1 LAAYDFSTFG
11 RVVDVGGGYSQL
23 LGTILR
29 AVPQAHGVLFDLP
42 AVVEGARGRLAAA
55 GVVDRCELVGG
66 DFFAESV
73 PAGGDVYLLQRT
85 ILGFDDAQSVRLLD
99 NCRRAMPAS
108 SRLLVIEQ
116 VLPPAGSTPATEGF
130 FDAAMSDLNM
140 AVVLPG
146 RERTAAEYRA
156 LLEAAG
162 LLLRNVVGTQSL
174 MSILEAAP
182 A

>member
-1 LAAYDFSTFG
+1 
-11 RVVDVGGGYSQL
+11 
-23 LGTILR
+23 
-29 AVPQAHGVLFDLP
+29 
-42 AVVEGARGRLAAA
+42 
-55 GVVDRCELVGG
+55 
-66 DFFAESV
+66 
-73 PAGGDVYLLQRT
+73 
-85 ILGFDDAQSVRLLD
+85 
-99 NCRRAMPAS
+99 
-108 SRLLVIEQ
+108 
-116 VLPPAGSTPATEGF
+116 
-130 FDAAMSDLNM
+130 MSDLNM